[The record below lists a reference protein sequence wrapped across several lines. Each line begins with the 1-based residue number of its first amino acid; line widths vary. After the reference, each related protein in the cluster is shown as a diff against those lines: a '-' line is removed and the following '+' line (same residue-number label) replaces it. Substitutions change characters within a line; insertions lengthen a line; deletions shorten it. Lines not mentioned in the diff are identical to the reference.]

1 MDGLLVHH
9 RVTPCVFVTFS
20 YSSMSDWF
28 LFYFQDINP
37 KHSLEEL
44 VHRLYP
50 YDLILGDEGQKVVQD
65 ALKVKIRSFHLF
77 LLPTCSIKY

>member
-1 MDGLLVHH
+1 
-9 RVTPCVFVTFS
+9 
-20 YSSMSDWF
+20 MSDRV

-77 LLPTCSIKY
+77 SLPTCLIKY